1 MSPRAACRLE
11 TLGCSGV
18 YDYVPGKVDWLAHN
32 LPVEGKDA
40 DLVTAGRF
48 AQHDVVMCRLDE
60 RVGDVGELILASGY
74 GFGLVTTADGVVLGR
89 LRRSA
94 LDGDPKLRAEEVME
108 PGPSTVRPDTLAG
121 DLAKRLA
128 DRELQFAVV
137 TNPEGR
143 LIGVVRR
150 ADLERAVSA

>member
-11 TLGCSGV
+11 TLGCTGV

-40 DLVTAGRF
+40 DLVTAGRL

-60 RVGDVGELILASGY
+60 RIGDVGELILASGY

-89 LRRSA
+89 LR
-94 LDGDPKLRAEEVME
+94 
-108 PGPSTVRPDTLAG
+108 
-121 DLAKRLA
+121 
-128 DRELQFAVV
+128 
-137 TNPEGR
+137 
-143 LIGVVRR
+143 
-150 ADLERAVSA
+150 